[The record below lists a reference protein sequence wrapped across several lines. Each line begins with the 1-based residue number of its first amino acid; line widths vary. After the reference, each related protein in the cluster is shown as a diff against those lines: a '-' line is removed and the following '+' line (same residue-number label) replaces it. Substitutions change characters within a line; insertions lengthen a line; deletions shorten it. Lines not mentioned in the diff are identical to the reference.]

1 MKRMLLFTAL
11 LSLGLGAAAQTSPTS
26 SAALSST
33 NTQAPAV
40 TSNGPVTLD
49 IKSAPVASADPT
61 EAKIAQ
67 QVRHQVL
74 TLLHYGMYD
83 EIEYS
88 VQGRTVTLSGAVIN
102 LHSQTRQD
110 AERAVK
116 RIRRRRP
123 GRANNV
129 RVLPPNMLDDEARAH
144 VLRALSRTGGL
155 SRYFYPASPDIRIIV
170 DHQRLT
176 LTGYVNNEGDKN
188 MANVATNEVRDLFQ
202 VTNNLVVVK

>member
-1 MKRMLLFTAL
+1 MKRMLLFTSL
-11 LSLGLGAAAQTSPTS
+11 LALGLGAAAQTAPVL
-26 SAALSST
+26 SAALPAT
-33 NTQAPAV
+33 NMDTPAV

-49 IKSAPVASADPT
+49 IKNLPPASADPT

-74 TLLHYGMYD
+74 TLLHYGVFD
-83 EIEYS
+83 DIEYS

-116 RIRRRRP
+116 RIE
-123 GRANNV
+123 GVDKVVNNI
-129 RVLPPNMLDDEARAH
+129 RVLPPNLFDDEAR
-144 VLRALSRTGGL
+144 VRVFRALSRTGGL

-170 DHQRLT
+170 DNQRLT
-176 LTGYVNNEGDKN
+176 LKGYVNSEGDKN
-188 MANVATNEVRDLFQ
+188 MANVAANQVADLFQ
-202 VTNNLVVVK
+202 VTNNLQVVK

>member
-116 RIRRRRP
+116 RIE
-123 GRANNV
+123 GVDQVVNNI

-188 MANVATNEVRDLFQ
+188 MANVAANQVRDLFQ